1 MRKRRK
7 RGRRE
12 TWRTVAELNQEHLTK
27 INRDFGISQI
37 IGIGPTEVEMPA
49 ILFLRQV
56 SFECNV

>member
-1 MRKRRK
+1 
-7 RGRRE
+7 
-12 TWRTVAELNQEHLTK
+12 VAELNQEHLTK